1 MIARVA
7 TFEGINVE
15 TARSTMGEAENLIR
29 PLLEGMNGYRGALE
43 LVADN
48 GKFLSITL
56 FDSPESAQAAEPVF
70 DQEMPQKLGHIFEQW
85 AGRRVSVDRYEVAGE
100 DRR

>member
-7 TFEGINVE
+7 SFEGVNVDA
-15 TARSTMGEAENLIR
+15 ARNTMDEAEAIIR
-29 PLLEGMNGYRGALE
+29 PMVEGMNGYRGALE
-43 LVADN
+43 LVSDD

-56 FDSPESAQAAEPVF
+56 FDSLDNAQAAEPVF
-70 DQEMPQKLGHIFEQW
+70 DQDMPAKLGHIFEQW
-85 AGRRVSVDRYEVAGE
+85 AGRRVGVDRYEVAGE